1 MMFAC
6 VSRFLCTGAVMGL
19 AGFGLAGCA
28 STESGTTPVKQL
40 AVMVGMATELPPAAD
55 FVTASRTET
64 LEYMPVGV
72 MPLPPKKPLAAKT
85 PEELEAL
92 KAELEAARLRNEAAG
107 TPVQ

>member
-55 FVTASRTET
+55 FVTASRTDT

-72 MPLPPKKPLAAKT
+72 M

>member
-55 FVTASRTET
+55 FVTASRTDT

-85 PEELEAL
+85 PKELEAL

-107 TPVQ
+107 APVQ

>member
-1 MMFAC
+1 
-6 VSRFLCTGAVMGL
+6 
-19 AGFGLAGCA
+19 
-28 STESGTTPVKQL
+28 
-40 AVMVGMATELPPAAD
+40 MVGMATELPPAAD
-55 FVTASRTET
+55 FVTASRTDT